1 MYVQL
6 YGPALNF
13 AFLTNSTSWYL
24 IKFCRNDITVR
35 FVDENN
41 KELGRD
47 YFVSPS
53 GQCTVSGYGNI
64 KTITPRGGNNVY
76 LVATCDLCGKMVG
89 GSLTS
94 TQMPISGQ
102 VTDCFWGV
110 SKLCRTRCMQRRATT
125 NNWSTGTVSMERHSG
140 CSTPHIVYITRSNV
154 IDLCFQLVTHHSR
167 CKKDCLRTNS
177 VTSYKECRYYL
188 I

>member
-1 MYVQL
+1 MASSGVIAAVYTI
-6 YGPALNF
+6 YSPAVNF
-13 AFLTNSTSWYL
+13 VVKLVDCGDGTAM
-24 IKFCRNDITVR
+24 NDITVR

-102 VTDCFWGV
+102 VTDCF
-110 SKLCRTRCMQRRATT
+110 
-125 NNWSTGTVSMERHSG
+125 
-140 CSTPHIVYITRSNV
+140 
-154 IDLCFQLVTHHSR
+154 
-167 CKKDCLRTNS
+167 
-177 VTSYKECRYYL
+177 
-188 I
+188 